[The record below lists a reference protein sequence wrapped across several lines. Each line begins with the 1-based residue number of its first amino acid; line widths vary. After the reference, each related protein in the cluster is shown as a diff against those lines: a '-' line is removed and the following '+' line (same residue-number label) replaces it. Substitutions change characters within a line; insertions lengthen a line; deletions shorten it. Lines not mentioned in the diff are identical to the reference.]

1 MPTES
6 LIQKHQ
12 NLALT
17 KSRGYSSLGEFNDIL
32 LMIRNDSY
40 LGLAEYFTNG
50 AGKDLNVNNFTYKGE
65 DGEDCKIEHLGSL
78 LTYALVNSS
87 SSYTIR
93 ALIENSNVD
102 LAVKLNGESAL
113 TLVLKNNRI
122 NRATICQLIVDKLLI
137 NNIRVTIEE
146 RNELYKLYKRF
157 SPRSQIVAKIKY
169 LFLSK
174 SQTTIS
180 IPDAIKESIYQEN
193 SIISEKKTS
202 AAKRSADI
210 DSTNKT
216 IYPASDVEAASIL
229 FSFRKS
235 NQHNPQQSKKPR
247 QSIEFSLDSGSLKEF
262 ETIAIDLEKAILK
275 EINILNIP
283 VKICDLVS
291 GMSSS
296 SKQISS
302 YVNQIRKLT
311 GMFEQ
316 PFSEIYRNFGHCFP
330 ISFNDTIKNYEKYM
344 EELCNIN
351 DKLLKN
357 LNDYNL
363 IINPEMPQDT
373 SHGNELM
380 AQDSLI
386 ALSQMRSSPKDNANE
401 KFNVEPSVS
410 PGKSAFSRDFYRPKN
425 IARY

>member
-1 MPTES
+1 
-6 LIQKHQ
+6 
-12 NLALT
+12 
-17 KSRGYSSLGEFNDIL
+17 
-32 LMIRNDSY
+32 
-40 LGLAEYFTNG
+40 
-50 AGKDLNVNNFTYKGE
+50 
-65 DGEDCKIEHLGSL
+65 